1 MLEKFGQQSQS
12 AAQKLHVKSA
22 LNPLLWLTGIA
33 SPIFFGTAFVF
44 KDTELVNVL
53 IYAGMVPM
61 VVTCLGFCFFALFKP
76 EKLQSEDYQLKHE
89 SLNLMQEKCGG
100 IQISTI
106 SLEQIV
112 NPIIMQKEQQ
122 ELPNTPQQATQGELS

>member
-1 MLEKFGQQSQS
+1 VFEKFGTQSQS

-33 SPIFFGTAFVF
+33 SPIFLGAAFAF
-44 KDTELVNVL
+44 KDTELVNIL
-53 IYAGMVPM
+53 IYSGMIPM
-61 VVTCLGFCFFALFKP
+61 IITCLGFCFFALFKP

-100 IQISTI
+100 IEISTT
-106 SLEQIV
+106 SLQQIV
-112 NPIIMQKEQQ
+112 NPIMMQNES
-122 ELPNTPQQATQGELS
+122 PNPPQKVIKGEI